1 MELQALFGEGN
12 FYLELQ
18 NHRMTDEARVRAA
31 LLRIH
36 RETGIPLAATNDVHY
51 IKKQDAYDQDV
62 LLCIQ
67 TGQTLDSP
75 DRLRFPNDEFYLKS
89 EAEMRALFDEYPD
102 AVENTQRIAERCR
115 FQFHLRALSPAALS
129 CSRRGRRTPTPIS
142 RSCASAALTRRYG
155 DRPEVRRAS
164 WSMSSI

>member
-1 MELQALFGEGN
+1 MLPRARAEELQELFGEGN

-18 NHRMTDEARVRAA
+18 NHHMTDEARVRAA

-67 TGQTLDSP
+67 AGQTLDSP
-75 DRLRFPNDEFYLKS
+75 GPPALPERRVLPQERGRD
-89 EAEMRALFDEYPD
+89 ARAL
-102 AVENTQRIAERCR
+102 
-115 FQFHLRALSPAALS
+115 
-129 CSRRGRRTPTPIS
+129 
-142 RSCASAALTRRYG
+142 
-155 DRPEVRRAS
+155 
-164 WSMSSI
+164 